1 MQDEGYELHQSM
13 KILPGSDGYN
23 PIVCASNTD
32 SLGSQ
37 DIINH
42 IGAEEIVK
50 TDETIIIIQEQ
61 EHEGTFRDEDRSRER
76 YKNATLPLHTSIDS
90 IMRAS
95 QANRR
100 DKADT
105 GLRGSSRFSKG
116 HQDELDK
123 VADRIN
129 KSILLNS

>member
-1 MQDEGYELHQSM
+1 M
-13 KILPGSDGYN
+13 KILPGSDSYD
-23 PIVCASNTD
+23 PIVCASAD
-32 SLGSQ
+32 SKESQ

-50 TDETIIIIQEQ
+50 TDETIIIIQEE
-61 EHEGTFRDEDRSRER
+61 EHEATTFRDDDRSRER
-76 YKNATLPLHTSIDS
+76 YKNSTLPIHTSIDS

-100 DKADT
+100 NNGDT

-116 HQDELDK
+116 C
-123 VADRIN
+123 
-129 KSILLNS
+129 